1 MSENS
6 ASIRKML
13 FCLLLGV
20 TMATAVP
27 ATAESGVSVI
37 SVSGQVPQAA
47 GAAVLSP
54 FVSFSIE
61 FSSFPDF
68 AGNLSRPNKFSKNLL
83 DNLGD
88 LQGVKPYLR
97 VGGNTQ
103 DLALYDPSL
112 KTQIN
117 GTVVPAVS
125 SDYPSII
132 SIGPSYFE
140 SYATLP
146 GVKFSHG
153 FNMGNNSTRGIETL
167 LATVSLACKALGGGK
182 LEYWEIGNE
191 PDLFKTTTPN
201 SVRPAN
207 WTESDYVTEWLERE
221 RVIRRQLKKSCPEML
236 TDDGYKYIAPSF
248 AGLTN
253 SLDAV
258 KTWQDGLNKD
268 NIISLNSMH
277 NYIGGA
283 DVPGVTLRHTL
294 MNHTATKHS
303 VDQHVNLSRVL
314 SHDGLTKDIPY
325 ILGETNSLYHQ
336 GKPGLSNSFG
346 AALWGVD
353 FNLYCASQSIRRTH
367 MHMGTDYR
375 YASWQPIETNKTTVG
390 TKAPYYGNV
399 MVAAML
405 KKESDGDDV
414 QVVNLPTSEETN
426 AAYASYVNG
435 HLARIAVVNMQQFN
449 YTDEETG
456 AISELSDRRS
466 TRYTFQIPTGS
477 AKSLSVQ
484 RLMANGSDAIT
495 GITWDGWSYNYE
507 LDNGKP
513 VRQSNVTIGE
523 LVIVKKG
530 VVEIELPYSSGAIL
544 NL

>member
-1 MSENS
+1 
-6 ASIRKML
+6 
-13 FCLLLGV
+13 
-20 TMATAVP
+20 
-27 ATAESGVSVI
+27 
-37 SVSGQVPQAA
+37 
-47 GAAVLSP
+47 
-54 FVSFSIE
+54 
-61 FSSFPDF
+61 
-68 AGNLSRPNKFSKNLL
+68 
-83 DNLGD
+83 
-88 LQGVKPYLR
+88 
-97 VGGNTQ
+97 
-103 DLALYDPSL
+103 
-112 KTQIN
+112 
-117 GTVVPAVS
+117 
-125 SDYPSII
+125 
-132 SIGPSYFE
+132 
-140 SYATLP
+140 
-146 GVKFSHG
+146 
-153 FNMGNNSTRGIETL
+153 
-167 LATVSLACKALGGGK
+167 
-182 LEYWEIGNE
+182 
-191 PDLFKTTTPN
+191 
-201 SVRPAN
+201 
-207 WTESDYVTEWLERE
+207 
-221 RVIRRQLKKSCPEML
+221 
-236 TDDGYKYIAPSF
+236 
-248 AGLTN
+248 
-253 SLDAV
+253 
-258 KTWQDGLNKD
+258 
-268 NIISLNSMH
+268 
-277 NYIGGA
+277 
-283 DVPGVTLRHTL
+283 

-375 YASWQPIETNKTTVG
+375 YASWQPIQTNKTTVG

-405 KKESDGDDV
+405 KKESDSDNV
-414 QVVNLPTSEETN
+414 QVVNLPTSEETD

-435 HLARIAVVNMQQFN
+435 HLVRIAVVNMQQFN

-456 AISELSDRRS
+456 ANSQLSERRS
-466 TRYTFQIPTGS
+466 TKYTFRIPTGS
-477 AKSLSVQ
+477 TDSLSVQ

-523 LVIVKKG
+523 SVIVKKG